1 MQNCKHFC
9 AQLCRSAVLAR
20 ETHFF
25 LQLSF
30 SSEQFPDVPANVI
43 AEKVFAVTK
52 SVFRRNILEKAQR

>member
-1 MQNCKHFC
+1 M
-9 AQLCRSAVLAR
+9 LAR

-25 LQLSF
+25 LQLCF
-30 SSEQFPDVPANVI
+30 SSEQFPDVPANLI